1 MVSITAKEIAVL
13 VNGKIS
19 GNENASFN
27 SVARI
32 NEAKQNQLTFLY
44 LPAYE
49 KYFPS
54 TQASAILVK
63 NGFNKTRTDITYI
76 EVEAPDKAFAKV
88 IETYFLPEFKLE
100 GIDSTAFVHKTAG
113 LGKNVSLG
121 RNVVVSAGCRIG
133 NNAKI
138 FHNTVLLEY
147 VEIGDDTIVF
157 QNVSIRENCKL
168 GKRNIIHPGAVIGSD
183 GFGFNPDEKGVYHK
197 VPQIGNVVLEDD
209 VEIGANVT
217 IDRAAIGSTLIKSGV
232 KIDNLV
238 QIAHNVVIEE
248 NTVMSAQSGVSG
260 SSKIGKNC
268 IIAGQVGLVGHIE
281 IADKVVLM
289 AQSGISKSI
298 KKPGYYFGY
307 PAKELKTAQKL
318 EAHIRSLPDY
328 VERIKKLEEEIKILR
343 EQLTDGS

>member
-147 VEIGDDTIVF
+147 VEIGDDTIV
-157 QNVSIRENCKL
+157 
-168 GKRNIIHPGAVIGSD
+168 
-183 GFGFNPDEKGVYHK
+183 
-197 VPQIGNVVLEDD
+197 
-209 VEIGANVT
+209 
-217 IDRAAIGSTLIKSGV
+217 
-232 KIDNLV
+232 
-238 QIAHNVVIEE
+238 
-248 NTVMSAQSGVSG
+248 
-260 SSKIGKNC
+260 
-268 IIAGQVGLVGHIE
+268 
-281 IADKVVLM
+281 
-289 AQSGISKSI
+289 
-298 KKPGYYFGY
+298 
-307 PAKELKTAQKL
+307 
-318 EAHIRSLPDY
+318 
-328 VERIKKLEEEIKILR
+328 
-343 EQLTDGS
+343 